1 MPVNCDNDG
10 AEALLE
16 SAPPPLNHGE
26 RTVRRG
32 VAPPPRPYPQTQFLF
47 TSLSLPYS
55 AFFLSQKYFPPV

>member
-32 VAPPPRPYPQTQFLF
+32 VAPPPHPYPQTQFLF
-47 TSLSLPYS
+47 TSSLFCSLSTKNIFHLFNYI
-55 AFFLSQKYFPPV
+55 

>member
-32 VAPPPRPYPQTQFLF
+32 VAPSADPISFYLFLIL
-47 TSLSLPYS
+47 LSLY
-55 AFFLSQKYFPPV
+55 QKYFPPV